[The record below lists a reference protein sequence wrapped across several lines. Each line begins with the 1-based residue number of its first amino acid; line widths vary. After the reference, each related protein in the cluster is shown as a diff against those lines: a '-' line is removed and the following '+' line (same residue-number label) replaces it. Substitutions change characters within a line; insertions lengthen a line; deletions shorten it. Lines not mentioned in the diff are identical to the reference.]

1 MFGSFRQQSR
11 PAKGPSGLAL
21 ALGVTAGAAAY
32 LVWRR
37 RARLREVEFLPDGLA
52 QLEEDAIA
60 VLGND
65 QRIGHRAIEVAAVGD
80 GIIELSGDVENI
92 EEAHHAVDVAQSV
105 DGVHTVIN
113 RLTLNEP
120 ERHLA
125 ETRDRFFAGDA
136 ALSETQWEGMGVG
149 MGRRRQSGA
158 TDPDRRDDHVQAVNR
173 ALEPDAPDA
182 YTESAEGGEADVDVG
197 SADHGESYAGEDERA
212 V

>member
-1 MFGSFRQQSR
+1 MIGPFKQRSG
-11 PAKGPSGLAL
+11 PAGPTAFVL

-32 LVWRR
+32 LAWRR
-37 RARLREVEFLPDGLA
+37 RARMRDVDFLPDGLA
-52 QLEEDAIA
+52 QLEEDAVA
-60 VLGND
+60 VLGDD

-80 GIIELSGDVENI
+80 GIIELTGDVENI

-113 RLTLNEP
+113 RLTLDEP
-120 ERHLA
+120 ERHMA

-149 MGRRRQSGA
+149 MGQRRQSDA
-158 TDPDRRDDHVQAVNR
+158 TDPDRRDDHVQAVSR

-182 YTESAEGGEADVDVG
+182 YTEPEPGGEAEMDVRPPNRD
-197 SADHGESYAGEDERA
+197 ESYADEDDRA